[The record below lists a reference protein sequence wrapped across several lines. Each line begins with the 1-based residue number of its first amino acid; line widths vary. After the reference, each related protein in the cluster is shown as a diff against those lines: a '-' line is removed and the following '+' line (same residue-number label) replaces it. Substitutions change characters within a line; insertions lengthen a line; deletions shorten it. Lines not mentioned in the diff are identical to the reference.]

1 VVLLLVVALLQ
12 VYGPVG
18 MEIMVS
24 NPKYAAYLE
33 AVRGLEGLGGGGGG
47 WAWGVGQGTGAG
59 GPCAWDSAPRFHTC
73 YWRRIHLCLRCLLS
87 VPCHHPPSLPA
98 GLLLCSPSL
107 HSLVSPLSPP

>member
-33 AVRGLEGLGGGGGG
+33 AVRGLEGER
-47 WAWGVGQGTGAG
+47 QGTGAG